1 MDCVLFN
8 VRRVG
13 VCYANHVAKLLRRWN
28 FTHARVDVF
37 VIHARVIAQHGVVYQ
52 SDIRARLGIARRTMS
67 IMMRR
72 LELRGMIERRRSEED
87 RRKIVVGITEL
98 GRKAFAELRGF
109 VGDDWLTPAV
119 NINLLFNDPPISVSS
134 VPLKRSRFLGY
145 LGALRAQFGDL
156 STAPY
161 PP

>member
-13 VCYANHVAKLLRRWN
+13 VCYANQAAKLLRRWR

-37 VIHARVIAQHGVVYQ
+37 TIHERVLARFGVVYQ

-72 LELRGMIERRRSEED
+72 LELRGFIERRRSEED
-87 RRKIVVGITEL
+87 RRKIVVSITEL
-98 GRKAFAELRGF
+98 GRRAFAEIRTF
-109 VGDDWLTPAV
+109 VGVDLLTPSV
-119 NINLLFNDPPISVSS
+119 NTHLQFHDFPTPL
-134 VPLKRSRFLGY
+134 PLKRSRFLGF
-145 LGALRAQFGDL
+145 LGALRAQFGDY
-156 STAPY
+156 SNSPY